1 MCEYCR
7 ESKDNKGWI
16 TGSYVARTS
25 DWKNTAGYNPKRNE
39 SCFNKYARPEAFEFL
54 EAFILKGKADEK
66 AGLIINTISGGR
78 YIDINYC
85 PMCGRK
91 LS

>member
-1 MCEYCR
+1 MCKFCKEEDGR
-7 ESKDNKGWI
+7 IHGQWI
-16 TGSYVARTS
+16 INE
-25 DWKNTAGYNPKRNE
+25 WKPTAGYHPERNKD
-39 SCFNKYARPEAFEFL
+39 CFNKYIKPEAFEIL
-54 EAFILKGKADEK
+54 EMCIMKGKTDKK

>member
-1 MCEYCR
+1 MCEYCY
-7 ESKDNKGWI
+7 EENKHIAGKLL
-16 TGSYVARTS
+16 ARTP
-25 DWKNTAGYNPKRNE
+25 DWKNTAGYNPERNKG
-39 SCFNKYARPEAFEFL
+39 CFNKYTRPEAFEIL

-66 AGLIINTISGGR
+66 AGLFINTISGGR
-78 YIDINYC
+78 FIDINYC